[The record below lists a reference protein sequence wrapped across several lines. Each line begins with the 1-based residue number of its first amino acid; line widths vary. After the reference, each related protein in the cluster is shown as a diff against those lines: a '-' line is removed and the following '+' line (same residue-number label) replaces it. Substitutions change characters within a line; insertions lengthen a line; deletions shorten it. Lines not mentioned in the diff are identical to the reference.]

1 MVLFDVHLKG
11 SGQIT
16 ITTHY
21 EAVTLCVTPGNSM
34 IKGPNATVFGLK
46 IYSRSFNGFF
56 FETFICR
63 GSGGSFRM
71 RFEGGKGLSPVNRM
85 KNCVFRKQTAKI
97 LKLLNFLRWRFFII
111 IICNIINDGVIEY
124 VIFFFAKDEKYTLER
139 VHIYAKTVC

>member
-1 MVLFDVHLKG
+1 HQMG
-11 SGQIT
+11 SRQIT

-21 EAVTLCVTPGNSM
+21 ESVTLCVSPGNSVL
-34 IKGPNATVFGLK
+34 KCPNATVFGLK
-46 IYSRSFNGFF
+46 IYSWRFNGFF
-56 FETFICR
+56 FENFICR

-71 RFEGGKGLSPVNRM
+71 RFDGEAGLSPVNRM

-124 VIFFFAKDEKYTLER
+124 VIFFCKSGE
-139 VHIYAKTVC
+139 IYA